1 MVDTITSGRVV
12 PMDTTVAPMSSSGRW
27 NRRASAD
34 APSTNQS
41 PPLIRQSN
49 PKRNR
54 MPGIII
60 SFLPISL
67 RAQIAPHHITKA
79 ILYMIPNFRV
89 EYNALP
95 EDILNPTI

>member
-1 MVDTITSGRVV
+1 
-12 PMDTTVAPMSSSGRW
+12 MDTTVAPMSSSGRW